1 MTKDEVGATM
11 APHRVIEDSD
21 EDDGGFVIPEVLSP
35 SMNSNEVGAIPMMQP
50 SSTGKF
56 EA

>member
-1 MTKDEVGATM
+1 VATM

-21 EDDGGFVIPEVLSP
+21 EDDSSFVTPELLSP
-35 SMNSNEVGAIPMMQP
+35 SINTNEVGAILMMQP